1 MERGSFWRYSSFFK
15 TCIRVF
21 LVLHA
26 KYLIIP
32 FLEYSP
38 KIPHI
43 PYVQM
48 AAGNIYINV
57 IKKTEHGNF
66 AKILGIFK
74 SY

>member
-1 MERGSFWRYSSFFK
+1 MERDSFGDILHSSK
-15 TCIRVF
+15 RVF

-32 FLEYSP
+32 FLEYSLQ
-38 KIPHI
+38 IPHI
-43 PYVQM
+43 SYVQM
-48 AAGNIYINV
+48 VAGNIYINV
-57 IKKTEHGNF
+57 IKKSEHGNF

>member
-1 MERGSFWRYSSFFK
+1 M
-15 TCIRVF
+15 
-21 LVLHA
+21 LHA

-38 KIPHI
+38 QIPHI
-43 PYVQM
+43 SYVQM